1 MFAGLVTAAGFK
13 PVAGFE
19 NEFRVGSIP
28 IHSRHYFSG
37 LPAIGPRVPAFQVR
51 LPDPGSAHVPCE
63 RGISKTYAIQLEADT
78 SWSHAVV
85 VIASS

>member
-28 IHSRHYFSG
+28 IHSRHYFTRLFAAGHGYPLFTS
-37 LPAIGPRVPAFQVR
+37 PDRNPR
-51 LPDPGSAHVPCE
+51 GSLW
-63 RGISKTYAIQLEADT
+63 SKR
-78 SWSHAVV
+78 
-85 VIASS
+85 